1 MEWMVDKANLDIVQ
15 LRTIEKIMDN
25 LDGNHWVKGFAGS
38 GKTIVLTHV
47 LERLAAAKPPLRI
60 CFATF
65 THALKDL
72 VESGL
77 SENAKRRITIS
88 TFDSLKN
95 LPKNFDIV
103 LADEM
108 QDIKKENLP
117 IIDSIADSMVIAA
130 DHDQSIYKFAASPA
144 ELTSTIK
151 PSKDHQLREVYRFNE
166 NIFDIATSVYDEA
179 KIVDQTTV
187 RQDPT
192 KTKVLKAASKREEFL
207 AMYQEAVRVSAKGS
221 PSAILLPTK
230 TLIDDFIAIVSTS
243 ESYRGNPPSVK
254 ESTRNFDGSYSIPF
268 EEVNEFLKTNKSPLQ
283 VFGGGGG
290 DLYET
295 DKRKMI
301 LLMTYHSAKGLDF
314 PYVFLPHLT
323 SKTGLNAFKG
333 GTDSEERR
341 LFFVASTRARDQLY
355 LSYHGEG
362 HRFLDEIPDELL
374 ETFKKKRT
382 Y

>member
-1 MEWMVDKANLDIVQ
+1 MVDKTNLDIVQ
-15 LRTIEKIMDN
+15 LRTIEKIMEN

-47 LERLAAAKPPLRI
+47 LERLAAAKPPLTI

-77 SENAKRRITIS
+77 SDNAKRRVTIS
-88 TFDSLKN
+88 TFDSLKH
-95 LPKNFDIV
+95 LKRSFDIV

-117 IIDSIADSMVIAA
+117 IISSLGASMVIAA
-130 DHDQSIYKFAASPA
+130 DHDQSIYKFSATPA
-144 ELTSTIK
+144 ELNSTIK
-151 PSKDHQLREVYRFNE
+151 PAKEHQLREVYRINE
-166 NIFDIATSVYDEA
+166 NVFDIATVVYDEA
-179 KIVDQTTV
+179 KIVARTTV
-187 RQDPT
+187 RQDET
-192 KTKVLKAASKREEFL
+192 KTKILKAGSKREEFTTIF
-207 AMYQEAVRVSAKGS
+207 QEAVRVSQKGS

-230 TLIDDFIAIVSTS
+230 KLMDEFVAIISAE
-243 ESYRGNPPSVK
+243 ESYRGTPPSVK
-254 ESTRNFDGSYSIPF
+254 ESTRYSDGSYSTPF
-268 EEVNEFLKTNKSPLQ
+268 EEVNTFLKSNRSPLQ
-283 VFGGGGG
+283 AFGGGGG

-301 LLMTYHSAKGLDF
+301 LMMTYHSAKGLDF

-323 SKTGLNAFKG
+323 SSTGLNAFRG
-333 GTDSEERR
+333 GTDSDERR
-341 LFFVASTRARDQLY
+341 LFFVATTRAREQLY
-355 LSYHGEG
+355 LSYHGEQ
-362 HRFLDEIPDELL
+362 HRFLDEIPDSLL
-374 ETFKKKRT
+374 ETFKKKRA